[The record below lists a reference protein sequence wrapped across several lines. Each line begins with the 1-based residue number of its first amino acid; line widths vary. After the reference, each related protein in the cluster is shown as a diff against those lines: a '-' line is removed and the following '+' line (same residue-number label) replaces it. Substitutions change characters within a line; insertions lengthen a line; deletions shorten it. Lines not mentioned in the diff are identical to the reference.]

1 MSLARRLLN
10 MLNHSKLTIYFFSIV
25 IWLIGSITLTGNAVS
40 AENSSKS
47 RLTLS
52 RELLQEGALL
62 YQQGAFVAARDIWS
76 KSASVS
82 AQQGDIL
89 SEALA
94 LNNLALVNQ
103 RLGSWDKS
111 SVLIG
116 ESLNLLEQEN
126 IENEP
131 GYWAVMA
138 KIQNTQGNWQLQT
151 GRVEEALVSW
161 QAAAN
166 YYQQANDKSGLIKAQ
181 INRAKALQ
189 ALGSTVRAVELLDR
203 VDRQI
208 KQNPDL
214 QAANLRYLGVGLQ
227 NLGKLERAVTTL
239 QKSIELA
246 ESPQAA
252 NIARLELGNTYRQKS
267 DRARTINKDDLAGE
281 YVERA
286 IEAYAAASQSD
297 SVYLQARLNQL
308 SLLVEQGNYDR
319 AELLLQE
326 FLFPTDLEPTR
337 NNIYALLNYAHSLT
351 CLRSPNPIATVCQG
365 EPGSNSPAKLDSEQI
380 TSLIE
385 RAIAQ
390 ARTIKDT
397 LAEAQALSQLA
408 ELCELEND
416 YKTAKAVNQQALLL
430 LEGKSAP
437 DLTYHLEWQLGRIL
451 RQEQQID
458 AATAAYQEAIAN
470 LERVR
475 DNIVF
480 IDPQAQFSFRDRVE
494 PVYREYAELLLT
506 AVDDSPIAQVN
517 LRQAVRAIDALQLA
531 ELENFLGCDLSQLIE
546 LDEMTVDNTAAQ
558 IYPLVLSDRLITII
572 EIPNR
577 PLIYRETKVERSQV
591 EAIVNKFQTNL
602 IQPARTPEVIEL
614 GQQIYQWAIA
624 PLEPILAENPQI
636 KTLVM
641 LPDGLLRNV
650 PFAAL
655 YDGEQYLLEK
665 GYTFAISP
673 RLELFAPSPSP
684 DSLKVLTGGVEL
696 AQTIEGIAFPP
707 IVQVKE
713 ELDRIA
719 TEVNTNDP
727 PLLNEAFTADNIQK
741 ELERGQFSAI
751 HWKTHGVFS
760 SDPAETFL
768 VAYQDSIKANSLQ
781 SLVQTASQGG
791 EEPLELLV
799 LSACETARG
808 DSRAILGLAGLTVR
822 TGARTALSS
831 YWRADDRATTLLMT
845 YFYRQLDAGATKAEA
860 LRQAQLYLLQEEGY
874 FAPHYWGTYV
884 LVGNWL

>member
-1 MSLARRLLN
+1 
-10 MLNHSKLTIYFFSIV
+10 MLNYSKLNSYFFSIL
-25 IWLIGSITLTGNAVS
+25 IWLLGSITLTGNAVK
-40 AENSSKS
+40 AENSAQSD
-47 RLTLS
+47 RLSVS
-52 RELLQEGALL
+52 RELLQEGASL
-62 YQQGAFVAARDIWS
+62 YQQGAFTAAEDVWS
-76 KSASVS
+76 RSASVS

-103 RLGSWDKS
+103 RLGAWDKS
-111 SVLIG
+111 SVLIA
-116 ESLNLLEQEN
+116 ESLNLLEQQEN
-126 IENEP
+126 IESEP
-131 GYWAVMA
+131 GYWAIMA
-138 KIQNTQGNWQLQT
+138 KIHNTQGNGQLQT
-151 GRVEEALVSW
+151 GQLEAALASW

-166 YYQQANDKSGLIKAQ
+166 YYQRANDESGSIKAQ
-181 INRAKALQ
+181 INQAKALQ
-189 ALGSTVRAVELLDR
+189 ALGSTVRAVKLLDR
-203 VDRQI
+203 VGSQVE
-208 KQNPDL
+208 QNPNL
-214 QAANLRYLGVGLQ
+214 QAANLRYLGVGLKK
-227 NLGKLERAVTTL
+227 LGKLERAVITL
-239 QKSIELA
+239 KQSIELA
-246 ESPQAA
+246 QTPQLA
-252 NIARLELGNTYRQKS
+252 NVARLELGNTYRQQS
-267 DRARTINKDDLAGE
+267 DRARTIGRNNLAQE
-281 YVERA
+281 YAERA
-286 IEAYAAASQSD
+286 IETYAAASQSAN
-297 SVYLQARLNQL
+297 VYLQARLNQL
-308 SLLVEQGNYDR
+308 SLLVERGSR
-319 AELLLQE
+319 SEAEALLEE
-326 FLFPTDLEPTR
+326 FNFPTDLEPTR

-351 CLRSPNPIATVCQG
+351 CLRSPNPSGAVCRLS
-365 EPGSNSPAKLDSEQI
+365 SNSQAKLDSKQI

-390 ARTIKDT
+390 AKTIKDT

-408 ELCELEND
+408 EASELKND
-416 YKTAKAVNQQALLL
+416 YQTAKAVNQRALLL

-437 DLTYHLEWQLGRIL
+437 DLTYRLKWQLGRIS
-451 RQEQQID
+451 RQQQNMS
-458 AATAAYQEAIAN
+458 AATAAYQEAIAD

-475 DNIVF
+475 ENIVF
-480 IDPQAQFSFRDRVE
+480 IDPQAQFSFRDRIE

-506 AVDDSPIAQVN
+506 AVGDRPIAQNN
-517 LRQAVRAIDALQLA
+517 LRLAVRAIDALQLA

-546 LDEMTVDNTAAQ
+546 LDETTIDTTAAQ

-572 EIPNR
+572 EIPDR
-577 PLIYRETKVERSQV
+577 PLIYREVRVERSQV
-591 EAIVNKFQTNL
+591 EATVNEFQTNL
-602 IQPARTPEVIEL
+602 TQPARTPEVLEL

-624 PLEPILAENPQI
+624 PWESILTENPQI
-636 KTLVM
+636 ETLVM
-641 LPDGLLRNV
+641 LPDSLLRNV

-665 GYTFAISP
+665 GYTFAITP

-707 IVQVKE
+707 IIQVEE
-713 ELDRIA
+713 ELAQIA
-719 TEVNTNDP
+719 TEVNTSNP
-727 PLLNEAFTADNIQK
+727 PLLNEAFTSDNIQR
-741 ELERGQFSAI
+741 ELERGKFSAI

-768 VAYQDSIKANSLQ
+768 VAYEDSIKANDLQ
-781 SLVQTASQGG
+781 SLVQTASQEG

-845 YFYRQLDAGATKAEA
+845 YFYRRLDAGETKAEA

-874 FAPHYWGTYV
+874 FAPHHWGTYV